1 MLLIRPAGLLPEGG
15 FFLTE
20 FPPQLAVHKP
30 HSGLGHRL
38 PVLKDTGHLPEQPQH
53 PAGYSRPLPVLQ
65 PIQQE
70 LSILAALFRR
80 QGEPVDGG
88 LPIFGNL
95 LPGQLQPAQSV
106 LGIMVPSGRRGCEK
120 PDRLGDLARA
130 LGFCKQLLA

>member
-1 MLLIRPAGLLPEGG
+1 MLIRPAGLLPKGG

-30 HSGLGHRL
+30 HPRSYRRL
-38 PVLKDTGHLPEQPQH
+38 PVLKDTSYLPEQPQH
-53 PAGYSRPLPVLQ
+53 PAGYSRPLPVLH

-80 QGEPVDGG
+80 QGKSVDGC

-95 LPGQLQPAQSV
+95 LPGQVQPAQSV
-106 LGIMVPSGRRGCEK
+106 LGILIPLGR
-120 PDRLGDLARA
+120 
-130 LGFCKQLLA
+130 